1 MERGA
6 FLVLEGCDR
15 VGKSTQVKRLVKA
28 LNDRGIKAESRG
40 FPDRKTTIGNIIDQ
54 FLSSKKDLA
63 PEAVHLLFSANRWEC
78 SSDLIKTL
86 NSGVTL
92 VVDRYAASG
101 AAYSATSTKKSLS
114 WCKEPDRGLPA
125 PDLVA
130 LITTDEKTI
139 MSREGW
145 ANERFER
152 KDFQRKVADN
162 FLKLKDDTWKI
173 VSGDQSIDDIHQVL
187 LEEALKIIEQV
198 KNSPI
203 NQLYESQS

>member
-6 FLVLEGCDR
+6 LLVLEGCDR
-15 VGKSTQVKRLVKA
+15 VGKSTQVKRLVKV
-28 LNDRGIKAESRG
+28 LNNSGIKAEARG
-40 FPDRKTTIGNIIDQ
+40 FPNRKTTIGKLIDEY
-54 FLSSKKDLA
+54 LTSKKELA

-78 SSDLIKTL
+78 SNDLIKTL

-92 VVDRYAASG
+92 VVDRYTASG
-101 AAYSATSTKKSLS
+101 AAYSATSTNQGLS

-130 LITTDEKTI
+130 LITADEETI

-152 KDFQRKVADN
+152 QEFQRKVADN
-162 FLKLKDDTWKI
+162 FLKLKDETWKI
-173 VSGDQSIDDIHQVL
+173 VSGNQSIDEIHSEL
-187 LEEALKIIEQV
+187 LQEALKIINQV

-203 NQLYESQS
+203 KLLYES